1 MPAAEVQRA
10 HTVAGFRAI
19 RSVQRERTT
28 VTTEIDDVLRPETT
42 GEQVEQ
48 PRDEQGRFAKQEVAA
63 PVEEA
68 KPVEAEPKPK
78 EDAYKT
84 AMLEERRK
92 RQELEARL
100 RAREEAKSLPEPPP
114 FWDDP
119 DKSIEARLDR
129 MRHELQSDYLNRYY
143 NALESAARAR
153 HQDYDEVRDVFVE
166 KARDNPALAAQL
178 NNHPDPAE
186 FAYQQGKLLRELSTV
201 NNDIDAYRKRIED
214 EVRAKLAAEMQ
225 RPSVPK
231 SLNSEPSSP
240 TQTGT
245 WSPASLESLMNI
257 KV

>member
-1 MPAAEVQRA
+1 
-10 HTVAGFRAI
+10 VATDLD
-19 RSVQRERTT
+19 ELLT
-28 VTTEIDDVLRPETT
+28 PETT
-42 GEQVEQ
+42 GDTEAQ
-48 PRDEQGRFAKQEVAA
+48 PRDDQGRFAKQEDAA

-100 RAREEAKSLPEPPP
+100 RAKEQAQNLPDPPP

-119 DKSIEARLDR
+119 DKSIQARLDQ

-153 HQDYDEVRDVFVE
+153 HTDYDEVRDVFVE
-166 KARDNPALAAQL
+166 KAKDNPALAAQL

-225 RPSVPK
+225 KPSVPK

-240 TQTGT
+240 TQNGA
-245 WSPASLESLMNI
+245 WSPASLESLMNL
-257 KV
+257 KM